1 VNEKLLKL
9 NQCRQN
15 QGISPR
21 VRESVQCL
29 HQTRKK
35 EATTMNRKL
44 LVVIL
49 SLAFAAMLYAQSST
63 SIKIT
68 GYLIDNACA
77 DSAKELATRAKGHTV
92 SCALM
97 DSCEKSGYSVVT
109 DDNKRYK
116 LNEKGEGMAAE
127 LLKNTK
133 STKGVKVALEGNSNG
148 DVVDVTKL
156 TEVSEAIN

>member
-1 VNEKLLKL
+1 
-9 NQCRQN
+9 
-15 QGISPR
+15 
-21 VRESVQCL
+21 
-29 HQTRKK
+29 
-35 EATTMNRKL
+35 MNRKL

-49 SLAFAAMLYAQSST
+49 SLAFAAMLYAQDSKA
-63 SIKIT
+63 IKVT
-68 GYLIDNACA
+68 GFLIDNSCA
-77 DSAKELATRAKGHTV
+77 DSAKGELGTRAKGHSV

-97 DSCEKSGYSVVT
+97 DNCEKSGYSVVT

-133 STKGVKVALEGNSNG
+133 STKGVKVTLEGNSNG

-156 TEVSEAIN
+156 TEVTAAAN

>member
-1 VNEKLLKL
+1 
-9 NQCRQN
+9 
-15 QGISPR
+15 
-21 VRESVQCL
+21 
-29 HQTRKK
+29 
-35 EATTMNRKL
+35 MNRKL
-44 LVVIL
+44 LVIIL

-63 SIKIT
+63 AIKVS

-77 DSAKELATRAKGHTV
+77 DSAKGELSTRAKGHTV

-116 LNEKGEGMAAE
+116 LNDKGEGMAAE

-133 STKGVKVALEGNSNG
+133 STKGVKVAMEGNTNG
-148 DVVDVTKL
+148 AEVDVTKL
-156 TEVSEAIN
+156 TEVTTPAN

>member
-1 VNEKLLKL
+1 
-9 NQCRQN
+9 
-15 QGISPR
+15 
-21 VRESVQCL
+21 
-29 HQTRKK
+29 
-35 EATTMNRKL
+35 MNRKL

-49 SLAFAAMLYAQSST
+49 SLAFAAMLYAQDSKA
-63 SIKIT
+63 IKVT
-68 GYLIDNACA
+68 GFLIDNSCA
-77 DSAKELATRAKGHTV
+77 DSAKGELGTRAKGHAV

-109 DDNKRYK
+109 DDNKRYR

-156 TEVSEAIN
+156 TEVTAAAN

>member
-1 VNEKLLKL
+1 
-9 NQCRQN
+9 
-15 QGISPR
+15 
-21 VRESVQCL
+21 
-29 HQTRKK
+29 
-35 EATTMNRKL
+35 MNRKL

-63 SIKIT
+63 SIKVT

-97 DSCEKSGYSVVT
+97 DSCETSGYSVVT

-116 LNEKGEGMAAE
+116 LAEKGNSVATE
-127 LLKNTK
+127 LLRNTK
-133 STKGVKVALEGNSNG
+133 TTKGVKVAVEGTYNG

-156 TEVSEAIN
+156 TEVNDAR

>member
-1 VNEKLLKL
+1 
-9 NQCRQN
+9 
-15 QGISPR
+15 
-21 VRESVQCL
+21 
-29 HQTRKK
+29 
-35 EATTMNRKL
+35 MNRKL

-49 SLAFAAMLYAQSST
+49 SLAFAAMLYAQEST
-63 SIKIT
+63 AIKVS

-77 DSAKELATRAKGHTV
+77 DSAKGELSTRAKGHTV

-116 LNEKGEGMAAE
+116 LNEKGEGLAAE

-133 STKGVKVALEGNSNG
+133 TTKGVKVALEGNYNG
-148 DVVDVTKL
+148 SEVDVTKL
-156 TEVSEAIN
+156 TEVGEPIN